1 MKKPIFIIAAVCA
14 AAAFFGGCQSCN
26 SEPTDNKKGGYEAL
40 NDLLAL
46 DYSGF
51 KLTVTDTFDAETSLK
66 SEYVV
71 EYSANGATVNYSIER
86 FAEISLGTPVSSA
99 KVTLEGVAVIKD
111 GVVVSVD
118 GDDVNITA
126 DAAETGLNFKEEYFE
141 NARLT
146 GINFNADVKNSSGF
160 LGADITCTE
169 MKVQA
174 YFPKAL
180 DNIKITYKADG
191 GNRVEYVYKFT
202 I

>member
-66 SEYVV
+66 SVYEI

-141 NARLT
+141 NTQFT
-146 GINFNADVKNSSGF
+146 GISLKADVKNASGF
-160 LGADITCTE
+160 LGTDIACTE

-174 YFPKAL
+174 YFPKSL
-180 DNIKITYKADG
+180 DNIKITYKTDG
-191 GNRVEYVYKFT
+191 GNHVEYVYKFT
-202 I
+202 L